1 MVLDLYS
8 ALIGV
13 IKLQRM
19 HWAEYVARMRKKDRR
34 MQGVTLI
41 P

>member
-1 MVLDLYS
+1 LYS
-8 ALIGV
+8 ALTIIGV

-19 HWAEYVARMRKKDRR
+19 QWTEYVARMGKKDRR